1 MLQNDHHSRANI
13 STMSHNCC
21 LFFCGENTYSVGN
34 LQVYSAKLW
43 AVITELYFRVPE
55 FIHLLTGSLSS
66 LTNISIYLLYPLI
79 TTILLSCEFSFL
91 FHFISF
97 FDCSVQLVGFL
108 VPRPGIEPPPS
119 AVRAQSPNHCTTRE
133 LSVQFFYRTF
143 HNLDYPVTSSELD
156 LCKNF

>member
-1 MLQNDHHSRANI
+1 M
-13 STMSHNCC
+13 
-21 LFFCGENTYSVGN
+21 
-34 LQVYSAKLW
+34 
-43 AVITELYFRVPE
+43 ITELYFRVPE

-108 VPRPGIEPPPS
+108 VPRLGMEP
-119 AVRAQSPNHCTTRE
+119 RALAERAWSPNHLTTRVE
-133 LSVQFFYRTF
+133 ERSREEVSTAQAVGSRTQHLVRTEPSSISLALSSQINPLPIFYWLPWWLRR
-143 HNLDYPVTSSELD
+143 
-156 LCKNF
+156 